1 MRFSGVPN
9 PAHVVDPSRVVLNSN
24 PDLVGGAVI
33 VNLLPGVQGL
43 IPIHD
48 SDDQLILY
56 ADSETAGTFW
66 SPTLAGNKGDSF
78 ANFWSLGTNSSIL
91 VGGPYLVRSADLT
104 GTTLALRGDLKT
116 DVRLTVIAPK
126 AVRKITWN
134 GYDAT
139 PDLSLSRAVSSSGVF
154 VTDLHT
160 RHDLDG
166 IRIPRLTGW
175 KYKDNLPEIGKGY
188 NDTHWTYANHIKTNL
203 PLKPLYGDGR
213 VLYGCDYGL
222 CVLVHLLVIDAYFHR
237 LAVRMR

>member
-9 PAHVVDPSRVVLNSN
+9 HAHVVDPPRVVLNSD
-24 PDLVGGAVI
+24 PDLVRGAVI
-33 VNLLPGVQGL
+33 VNVLPGVDGL
-43 IPIHD
+43 VTIYD
-48 SDDQLILY
+48 SDQQLVLY
-56 ADSETAGTFW
+56 ADSGTAGTFW
-66 SPTLAGNKGDSF
+66 SPTLAGDQRDPF
-78 ANFWSLGTNSSIL
+78 ANFWSIGTNSSIL
-91 VGGPYLVRSADLT
+91 VGGPYLVRSAELT

-126 AVRKITWN
+126 TVRKITWN

-139 PDLSLSRAVSSSGVF
+139 PDLASSKAVSSSGVF
-154 VTDLHT
+154 VADLRT

-175 KYKDNLPEIGKGY
+175 KYKDSLPEIGRGY
-188 NDTHWTYANHIKTNL
+188 NDSHWTYANHVKTNL

-222 CVLVHLLVIDAYFHR
+222 YVLVYPLSPMLTWID
-237 LAVRMR
+237 